1 MSIIYDALKRLEGK
15 TKKHARLETG
25 SPERGK
31 SKLSKVIFAVFFLIA
46 LSSVSL
52 LVIKIYKMPAS
63 HTPSVSKKLRSPK
76 EETSSPK
83 KEASGL
89 SLSGIFFSDGE
100 YLALINDRIVKVGD
114 YIGKAQV
121 VKIEPDGV
129 EIKFKDSTLRLS
141 YP

>member
-1 MSIIYDALKRLEGK
+1 MSIIYDALKRLEDK
-15 TKKHARLETG
+15 SKKHAGLEADR
-25 SPERGK
+25 PEGGK
-31 SKLSKVIFAVFFLIA
+31 SKLSKVVFAVLFLIA

-52 LVIKIYKMPAS
+52 LVIKIYKMPAR
-63 HTPSVSKKLRSPK
+63 HTPLASETLRIPNEK
-76 EETSSPK
+76 ISSPR

-89 SLSGIFFSDGE
+89 SLNGIFFSDGE
-100 YLALINDRIVKVGD
+100 YLALINDRMVKVGD

-129 EIKFKDSTLRLS
+129 EVKFKDSTLRLS